1 MKQLVI
7 NHVVNIV
14 SNMDSA
20 KKEEVEFIPVL
31 KSEEEKDPLHQVGG
45 RKFLLTVLGIVIFGI
60 FTATKQMEVET
71 YMYLFSALTAGY
83 FGINFTQKKMLN

>member
-1 MKQLVI
+1 ME
-7 NHVVNIV
+7 
-14 SNMDSA
+14 SFY
-20 KKEEVEFIPVL
+20 EESGDL
-31 KSEEEKDPLHQVGG
+31 NEKDPLHQVGG
-45 RKFLLTVLGIVIFGI
+45 RKFLLTVLGILIFGI

>member
-1 MKQLVI
+1 
-7 NHVVNIV
+7 
-14 SNMDSA
+14 MDSA

-60 FTATKQMEVET
+60 FTATKQMDVDT
-71 YMYLFSALTAGY
+71 YMYLFGVLTAGY
-83 FGINFTQKKMLN
+83 FGINFTQKKMLG